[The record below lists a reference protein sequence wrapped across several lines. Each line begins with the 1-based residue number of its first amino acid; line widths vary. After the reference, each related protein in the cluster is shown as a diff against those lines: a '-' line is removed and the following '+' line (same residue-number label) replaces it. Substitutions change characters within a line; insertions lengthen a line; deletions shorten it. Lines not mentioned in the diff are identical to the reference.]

1 MMKVLVVGFGSIGKR
16 HVNNLLLYKNLE
28 VLVVTKQKLISNSKR
43 VRVFRDLEEAMKEEP
58 DIALIT
64 NETSFH
70 ISVAIKLAKRGIDI
84 FIEKP
89 LSDSLKGIKLLQ
101 EITKKNRLVTMV
113 GCNFRFYPPIV
124 KLKEIVAK
132 SLIGKIISVQVENG
146 SFLPDWHPYEDYRKG
161 YAARKKLGGGV
172 ALTQIHELD
181 YLRWFFG
188 RVLEVR
194 SLSGKFSKLEIDV
207 DDTSAS
213 ILRFKNNVICE
224 LHLDY
229 FQRPQFK
236 RCKIRGTKGIIEWDS
251 DSNSV
256 RSYNSRKRMWKKI
269 SVKNNYT
276 LKSKN
281 KVNLMYK
288 EELDHFLKCVK
299 QKRETINP
307 LNDAID
313 TLKISLAIR
322 SSSKSLKINY

>member
-1 MMKVLVVGFGSIGKR
+1 MKALVVGFGSIGKR

-28 VLVVTKQKLISNSKR
+28 VLVVTKQKSISNSKR
-43 VRVFRDLEEAMKEEP
+43 VRVFRDLEEAIKEEP

-70 ISVAIKLAKRGIDI
+70 ISVAIKLAERGIDI

-124 KLKEIVAK
+124 KLKEIISK

-172 ALTQIHELD
+172 TLTQIHELD

-256 RSYNSRKRMWKKI
+256 RTYNSRKKMWKKI
-269 SVKNNYT
+269 AVKNNYN